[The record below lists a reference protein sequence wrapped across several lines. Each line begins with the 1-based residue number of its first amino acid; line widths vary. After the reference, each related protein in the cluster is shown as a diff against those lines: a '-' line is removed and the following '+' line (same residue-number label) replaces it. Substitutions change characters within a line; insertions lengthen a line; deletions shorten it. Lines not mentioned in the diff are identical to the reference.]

1 MPPAKETPAPA
12 KEHTAFE
19 AVFAEDEVVKAL
31 IARVIGNP
39 NFDHVMGMVIML
51 NMLIIIVETDH
62 SAKNSDSLPWAAAV
76 GWLILIIFIAELILR
91 LYVLRRSFFKDGWNT
106 FDFLVVVID
115 SVFSFLGLIL
125 GAVFPVS
132 VLRILRLC
140 KLARVSKVFRVF
152 PELRILMAGLI
163 GSFRAIFWGTVL
175 LGFVLLVWSIIAVQ
189 FIHPLNQELADNGGL
204 DGCDRCPRAYSSVL
218 QSVLTFSQQIVAGDS
233 WGTATIPVIEAYPVT
248 AFFFAGVFL
257 TVGIAVMNLIL
268 GVVVNVA
275 MSEHDRLSSE
285 IEDEK
290 NMARLDAH
298 DDLIKVCEEMDAD
311 ASGELSKE
319 ELLVGYET
327 REEFRS
333 CLEQL
338 DVEKQDLEIA
348 FAGMDH
354 DKSGSVSYPELVK
367 KIYRL
372 KDTDSQFQFEQLK
385 YNLDVVRDLIL
396 QHMQKAEAHIE
407 EQQAES
413 QKNQTCILE
422 VLEAESEDIKKLQPM
437 SLQANVNKADMPD
450 NEQQEQKQQQKSV
463 SDPQNEQELGNG
475 AGDAMVGEQKKELQN
490 LSGESQLSKEI
501 LDALLKVSQ
510 HLQGEFTDTLKN
522 IDASLLELHAAN
534 TSSLLARITPPTSAA
549 GSLFEIVSSDQ
560 AVPQSR
566 ARGLMPT
573 AMCCTSKP
581 SSTIIR

>member
-1 MPPAKETPAPA
+1 MPPAKEQT
-12 KEHTAFE
+12 TIE
-19 AVFAEDEVVKAL
+19 AVIAEDEHIKAVVAK
-31 IARVIGNP
+31 IIGNP
-39 NFDHVMGMVIML
+39 QFDHGMGMVIML

-76 GWLILIIFIAELILR
+76 GWLILIIFITELVMR
-91 LYVLRRSFFKDGWNT
+91 LYVMRRSFFKDGWNT

-115 SVFSFLGLIL
+115 SAFSFLGLIL

-189 FIHPLNQELADNGGL
+189 FIHPLNQELADSGGL
-204 DGCDRCPRAYSSVL
+204 EGCERCPRAYSSVL

-233 WGTATIPVIEAYPVT
+233 WGTATIPIIEAYPVT
-248 AFFFAGVFL
+248 AFFFSGVFL
-257 TVGIAVMNLIL
+257 TIGIAVMNLIL

-275 MSEHDRLSSE
+275 MSEHDRLSTE
-285 IEDEK
+285 IEDER

-298 DDLIKVCEEMDAD
+298 DDLIRVCEEMDSD
-311 ASGELSKE
+311 DSGELSLD
-319 ELLVGYET
+319 ELLRGFSD
-327 REEFRS
+327 REEFRN

-338 DVEKQDLEIA
+338 DVGQQDLEIA

-385 YNLDVVRDLIL
+385 YNMNVVKDLIL
-396 QHMQKAEAHIE
+396 QQMSKAEAHIE
-407 EQQAES
+407 ESEAQLA
-413 QKNQTCILE
+413 KNQASILE
-422 VLEAESEDIKKLQPM
+422 SIEAEKECATLQT
-437 SLQANVNKADMPD
+437 NVKVDMVENIGKQP
-450 NEQQEQKQQQKSV
+450 EEPKQQQKAI
-463 SDPQNEQELGNG
+463 SDRRDEQELGP
-475 AGDAMVGEQKKELQN
+475 GDAMAGEQKELQN
-490 LSGESQLSKEI
+490 LSGDNQMSKEI

-534 TSSLLARITPPTSAA
+534 TSNLLARIPAQTSAA
-549 GSLFEIVSSDQ
+549 GSLFEIVNSDQ
-560 AVPQSR
+560 AVPRSR
-566 ARGLMPT
+566 AMGLMPT

-581 SSTIIR
+581 SS